1 MKTVI
6 DKPLFPSYA
15 NDARVKPLFSVL
27 IANYNNGCYL
37 QEAIDSV
44 LMQNYNN
51 WEVVIV
57 DDASPD
63 NSAEIYNRY
72 RKDGRFQVYY
82 NDANKGVG
90 FTKRRCVELA
100 SGEICGFLDPDDVLV
115 GTDVFDVMVEAH
127 FEHPNASMIYSGM
140 YRADE
145 HLNIIRE
152 EPGRDIPVGSSGLQM
167 KSWPFHHFLT
177 FKMEK
182 YRQTGGM
189 NPIMQNAED
198 YDLFY
203 KLEEVGEA
211 IHLDCIQYIQRNNP
225 HSISLND
232 NSYKAAAWQIYA
244 CVEAMKRRG
253 LTDESL
259 MLFPMEAANR
269 DAFHKGYEKATRS
282 RIYRAGLVIATPFL
296 WLQKLLKR

>member
-1 MKTVI
+1 M
-6 DKPLFPSYA
+6 D
-15 NDARVKPLFSVL
+15 NHPLFSVL

-44 LMQNYNN
+44 LAQDYDN
-51 WEVVIV
+51 WEIVIV
-57 DDASPD
+57 DDASAD
-63 NSAEIYNRY
+63 NSMEIYDKYKDDCRFHVHCNEINR
-72 RKDGRFQVYY
+72 
-82 NDANKGVG
+82 GVG
-90 FTKRRCVELA
+90 YTKRRCIDQ
-100 SGEICGFLDPDDVLV
+100 SNGEICGFLDPDDVLV
-115 GTDVFDVMVEAH
+115 GTDAFDVMVAAH
-127 FEHPNASMIYSGM
+127 LEHPNASMIYSGM

-152 EPGRDIPVGSSGLQM
+152 EPGRDIPIGSSGLQM
-167 KSWPFHHFLT
+167 MSWPFHHFLT

-182 YRQTGGM
+182 YRQTEGM
-189 NPIMQNAED
+189 NAFMQRAVD
-198 YDLFY
+198 YDLYY

-211 IHLDCIQYIQRNNP
+211 IHLDCIQYKQRNNP

-232 NSYKAAAWQIYA
+232 NAYKASAWQIYA

-269 DAFHKGYEKATRS
+269 NAFNKGYEKATRS
-282 RIYRAGLVIATPFL
+282 RVYRAGTILGAPIL
-296 WLQKLLKR
+296 WLLKLWKKH